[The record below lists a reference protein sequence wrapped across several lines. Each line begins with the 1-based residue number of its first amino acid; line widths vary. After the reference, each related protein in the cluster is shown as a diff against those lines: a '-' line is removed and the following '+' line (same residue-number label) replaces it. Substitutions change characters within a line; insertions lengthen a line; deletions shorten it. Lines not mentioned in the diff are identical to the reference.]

1 MARLAETEVRALAGL
16 LDELDYYE
24 LLEIDSAAQGS
35 QVKNAY
41 YAASRRYHPDANR
54 DLEGELSGHVH
65 AISKRITEAYQV
77 LRDPRR
83 RRAYDA
89 MRQENGGARIQLVDA
104 TARASRQARDQHEGT
119 TPNGRRYFSL
129 AKLDQERGDKEAAIR
144 NVKMAMT
151 FEPKNTHFK
160 AMLTQLRGS

>member
-1 MARLAETEVRALAGL
+1 MAPLAEAEIRALADL
-16 LDELDYYE
+16 LDELDYYQ
-24 LLEIDSAAQGS
+24 LLEIDPSAQGS
-35 QVKNAY
+35 QIKQAY

-54 DLEGELSGHVH
+54 LLEGEISDHVH

-89 MRQENGGARIQLVDA
+89 MRNEGGGARIQLVDA
-104 TARASRQARDQHEGT
+104 AARADKQARDQHEGT
-119 TPNGRRYFSL
+119 TPNGRRFFSL
-129 AKLDQERGDKEAAIR
+129 ARLDVERGDKDAAIR

-160 AMLTQLRGS
+160 AMLVELRGA